1 MRIVFAGTP
10 KFAVKSL
17 SVLNQSEHEVVAVY
31 CQPDRPKGR
40 GKVLTACP
48 VKIFSE
54 ENNLLV
60 IQPEDFKDKQSQS
73 QLALL
78 NTDVMVVAAYGQIL
92 PKAVLEIPKLG
103 CLNIHASLL
112 PRWRGAAPI
121 ERAILEGDRE
131 TGISI
136 MKMNEGLDTGDIML
150 DKKCMISNHETAQT
164 LHDTLS
170 NIGANAILETLNMLP
185 TLKARPQQNNEAT
198 YAEKITKDEA
208 QIDWHQSAEKI
219 SRVIRA
225 FNPRPIAYTNAMA
238 KQFKNRVLR
247 IIEADIVNRQTT
259 NSPGEVIKYDKDV
272 CYIATSNGVINLK
285 KVQLSGKKEV
295 SIKDFNNAYQ
305 LIKLKL

>member
-17 SVLNQSEHEVVAVY
+17 SVLNQSEHEVIAVY

-60 IQPEDFKDKQSQS
+60 IQPEDFKDKQSQT

-78 NTDVMVVAAYGQIL
+78 NPDVMVVAAYGQIL

-136 MKMNEGLDTGDIML
+136 MKMNEGLDTGDILL
-150 DKKCMISNHETAQT
+150 DKKCTISNHETAQT

-198 YAEKITKDEA
+198 YAEKVTKDEA

-247 IIEADIVNRQTT
+247 IIEAEIVNRQTT

-285 KVQLSGKKEV
+285 KVQLSGKNKV

-305 LIKLKL
+305 LIKLN

>member
-17 SVLNQSEHEVVAVY
+17 SVLNQSDHEVVAVY

-48 VKIFSE
+48 VKIFAE

-60 IQPEDFKDKQSQS
+60 IQPEDFKDKQSQT

-78 NTDVMVVAAYGQIL
+78 NPDVMVVAAYGQIL

-121 ERAILEGDRE
+121 ERAILEDDRE

-136 MKMNEGLDTGDIML
+136 MKMNEGLDTGDILL
-150 DKKCMISNHETAQT
+150 DKKCTISNHETAQT

-198 YAEKITKDEA
+198 YAEKVTKDEA

-247 IIEADIVNRQTT
+247 IIEAEIVNRQTT

-285 KVQLSGKKEV
+285 KVQLSGKNKV

-305 LIKLKL
+305 LIKLN

>member
-17 SVLNQSEHEVVAVY
+17 SVLNQSEHKVVAVY

-60 IQPEDFKDKQSQS
+60 IQPEDLKDKQSQT

-78 NTDVMVVAAYGQIL
+78 NPDVMVVAAYGQIL

-150 DKKCMISNHETAQT
+150 DKKCTISNHETAQT

-198 YAEKITKDEA
+198 YAEKVTKDEA

-247 IIEADIVNRQTT
+247 IIEAEIVNRQTT

-285 KVQLSGKKEV
+285 KVQLSGKNKA

-305 LIKLKL
+305 LIKLN

>member
-48 VKIFSE
+48 VKIFAE

-60 IQPEDFKDKQSQS
+60 IQPEDLKDKQSQT

-78 NTDVMVVAAYGQIL
+78 NPDIMVVAAYGQIL
-92 PKAVLEIPKLG
+92 PKDVLQIPKLG

-136 MKMNEGLDTGDIML
+136 MQMNEGLDTGDILL
-150 DKKCMISNHETAQT
+150 DKKCMISNRETAQT

-185 TLKARPQQNNEAT
+185 TLKAKSQQNNDAT
-198 YAEKITKDEA
+198 YAEKVTKDEA
-208 QIDWHQSAEKI
+208 QIDWHQSAEQI

-225 FNPRPIAYTNAMA
+225 FNPRTIAYTNAMA

-247 IIEADIVNRQTT
+247 IIEAEIVNRQTT

-272 CYIATSNGVINLK
+272 CYVATSSGVISLK
-285 KVQLSGKKEV
+285 KVQLAGKKEV

-305 LIKLKL
+305 LIKLN

>member
-17 SVLNQSEHEVVAVY
+17 SVLNQSEHEVIAVY

-48 VKIFSE
+48 VKVCAKA
-54 ENNLLV
+54 NNLLV
-60 IQPEDFKDKQSQS
+60 IQPEDLKDKQSQS

-78 NTDVMVVAAYGQIL
+78 NPDVMVVAAYGQIL
-92 PKAVLEIPKLG
+92 PKSILEIPKLG

-121 ERAILEGDRE
+121 ERAILEDDRE

-136 MKMNEGLDTGDIML
+136 MKMNEGLDTGDILL
-150 DKKCMISNHETAQT
+150 DKKCTISNHETAQT

-198 YAEKITKDEA
+198 YAEKVTKDEA

-247 IIEADIVNRQTT
+247 IIEAEIVNRQTT

-272 CYIATSNGVINLK
+272 CYVATSSGVISLK
-285 KVQLSGKKEV
+285 KVQLAGKKEV

-305 LIKLKL
+305 LIKLN

>member
-17 SVLNQSEHEVVAVY
+17 SILNQSDHEVIAVY

-48 VKIFSE
+48 VKIFAE

-60 IQPEDFKDKQSQS
+60 IQPEDFKDKQIQS

-78 NTDVMVVAAYGQIL
+78 NSDVMVVVAYGQIL
-92 PKAVLEIPKLG
+92 PKSILQIPKLG

-150 DKKCMISNHETAQT
+150 DKKCMISNLETAQT

-198 YAEKITKDEA
+198 YAEKVTKDEA

-247 IIEADIVNRQTT
+247 IIEAEIVNRQTT

-285 KVQLSGKKEV
+285 KVQLAGKKEV
-295 SIKDFNNAYQ
+295 LIKDFNNAYQ
-305 LIKLKL
+305 LIKLN

>member
-17 SVLNQSEHEVVAVY
+17 SVLNQSEHEVIAVY

-48 VKIFSE
+48 VKIFAE
-54 ENNLLV
+54 QNNLLV
-60 IQPEDFKDKQSQS
+60 IQPEDFKDKQSQT

-78 NTDVMVVAAYGQIL
+78 NPDVMVVAAYGQIL

-136 MKMNEGLDTGDIML
+136 MKMNEGLDTGDILL
-150 DKKCMISNHETAQT
+150 DKKCMISNRETAQT

-198 YAEKITKDEA
+198 YAEKVTKDEA

-247 IIEADIVNRQTT
+247 IIEAEIVNRQTT

-272 CYIATSNGVINLK
+272 CYVATSSGVISLK
-285 KVQLSGKKEV
+285 KVQLAGKKEV

-305 LIKLKL
+305 LIKLNQ

>member
-17 SVLNQSEHEVVAVY
+17 SVLNQSEHEVIAVY

-48 VKIFSE
+48 VKVCAKA
-54 ENNLLV
+54 NNLLV
-60 IQPEDFKDKQSQS
+60 IQPEDLKDKQSQS

-78 NTDVMVVAAYGQIL
+78 NPDVMVVAAYGQIL
-92 PKAVLEIPKLG
+92 PKSILEIPKLG

-121 ERAILEGDRE
+121 ERAILEGDKE

-136 MKMNEGLDTGDIML
+136 MQMNEGLDTGDIL
-150 DKKCMISNHETAQT
+150 LEKKCTISNHETAQT

-170 NIGANAILETLNMLP
+170 NMGANAILETLNMLP

-198 YAEKITKDEA
+198 YAEKVTKDEA

-247 IIEADIVNRQTT
+247 IIEAEIVNRQTT

-285 KVQLSGKKEV
+285 KVQLSGKNKV

-305 LIKLKL
+305 LIKLN

>member
-60 IQPEDFKDKQSQS
+60 IQPEDFKDKQSQT

-78 NTDVMVVAAYGQIL
+78 NPDVMVVAAYGQIL

-150 DKKCMISNHETAQT
+150 DKKCLISNHETAQT

-198 YAEKITKDEA
+198 YAEKVTKDEA

-247 IIEADIVNRQTT
+247 IIEAEIVNRQTT

-295 SIKDFNNAYQ
+295 SIKDFNNAYL
-305 LIKLKL
+305 LIKLK

>member
-17 SVLNQSEHEVVAVY
+17 SVLNQSEHKVVAVY

-60 IQPEDFKDKQSQS
+60 IQPEDFKDKQSQT

-78 NTDVMVVAAYGQIL
+78 NPDVMVVAAYGQIL
-92 PKAVLEIPKLG
+92 PKAVLKIPKLG

-121 ERAILEGDRE
+121 ERAILEDDRE

-136 MKMNEGLDTGDIML
+136 MKMNEGLDTGDILL
-150 DKKCMISNHETAQT
+150 DKKCTISNHETAQT

-198 YAEKITKDEA
+198 YAEKVTKDEA

-247 IIEADIVNRQTT
+247 IIEAEIVNRQTT

-285 KVQLSGKKEV
+285 KVQLSGKNKV

-305 LIKLKL
+305 LIKLN

>member
-60 IQPEDFKDKQSQS
+60 IQPEDLKDKQSQTR
-73 QLALL
+73 LALL
-78 NTDVMVVAAYGQIL
+78 NPDIMVVAAYGQIL
-92 PKAVLEIPKLG
+92 PKAVLQIPKLG

-121 ERAILEGDRE
+121 ERAILEGDKE

-136 MKMNEGLDTGDIML
+136 MKMNEGLDTGDIL
-150 DKKCMISNHETAQT
+150 IEKKCTISNHETAQT

-170 NIGANAILETLNMLP
+170 NKGANAILETLNIFP
-185 TLKARPQQNNEAT
+185 TLKARPQQNNNAT
-198 YAEKITKDEA
+198 YAEKVTKDEA
-208 QIDWHQSAEKI
+208 QIDWHQSAEQI

-225 FNPRPIAYTNAMA
+225 FNPRTIAYTNAMA

-247 IIEADIVNRQTT
+247 IIEAEVVNRQTT

-272 CYIATSNGVINLK
+272 CYVATSSGVISLK
-285 KVQLSGKKEV
+285 KVQLAGKKEV

-305 LIKLKL
+305 LIKLN

>member
-48 VKIFSE
+48 VKIFAE

-60 IQPEDFKDKQSQS
+60 IQPEDFKDKQSQT

-78 NTDVMVVAAYGQIL
+78 NPDVMVVAAYGQIL
-92 PKAVLEIPKLG
+92 PKSILEIPKLG

-121 ERAILEGDRE
+121 ERAILEDDRE

-136 MKMNEGLDTGDIML
+136 MKMNEGLDTGDILL
-150 DKKCMISNHETAQT
+150 DKKCTISNHETAQT

-170 NIGANAILETLNMLP
+170 NIGANAILETLNIFP
-185 TLKARPQQNNEAT
+185 TLKARPQQNNNAT
-198 YAEKITKDEA
+198 YAEKVTKDEA
-208 QIDWHQSAEKI
+208 QIDWHQSAEQI

-247 IIEADIVNRQTT
+247 IIEAEIVNRQTT

-272 CYIATSNGVINLK
+272 CYVATSSGVISLK
-285 KVQLSGKKEV
+285 KVQLAGKKEV

-305 LIKLKL
+305 LIKLN

>member
-17 SVLNQSEHEVVAVY
+17 SVLNQSEHKVIAVY

-48 VKIFSE
+48 VKIFAE

-60 IQPEDFKDKQSQS
+60 IQPEDFKDKQGQT

-78 NTDVMVVAAYGQIL
+78 NPDVMVVAAYGQIL

-198 YAEKITKDEA
+198 YAEKVTKDEA

-247 IIEADIVNRQTT
+247 IIEAEIVNRQTT

-285 KVQLSGKKEV
+285 KVQLSGKNKV

-305 LIKLKL
+305 LIKLN

>member
-10 KFAVKSL
+10 EFAVESLAILHKS
-17 SVLNQSEHEVVAVY
+17 NHEIVAVY

-40 GKVLTACP
+40 GKVLSACP
-48 VKIFSE
+48 VKLYAE

-60 IQPEDFKDKQSQS
+60 IQPEDFSELQNQERF
-73 QLALL
+73 ALL
-78 NTDVMVVAAYGQIL
+78 KPDVMVVAAYGQIL
-92 PKAVLEIPKLG
+92 PNNTLQTPRFG

-121 ERAILEGDRE
+121 ERAILAGDKE

-136 MKMNEGLDTGDIML
+136 MQMNEGLDTGDIL
-150 DKKCMISNHETAQT
+150 LEKKCTISNHETAQT
-164 LHDTLS
+164 LHNTLS
-170 NIGANAILETLNMLP
+170 NIGAKAILETLNMLP
-185 TLKARPQQNNEAT
+185 TLKARPQQNNDAT
-198 YAEKITKDEA
+198 YAEKVTKDEA
-208 QIDWHQSAEKI
+208 QIDWHQSAEQI

-238 KQFKNRVLR
+238 NQFKNRVLR
-247 IIEADIVNRQTT
+247 IIEAEIVNRQTT

-272 CYIATSNGVINLK
+272 CYVATSNGVINLK

-305 LIKLKL
+305 LIKLK

>member
-17 SVLNQSEHEVVAVY
+17 SVLNQSEHEVIAVY

-48 VKIFSE
+48 VKVFAE

-60 IQPEDFKDKQSQS
+60 IQPEDFKDKQSQT

-78 NTDVMVVAAYGQIL
+78 NPDVMVVAAYGQIL

-198 YAEKITKDEA
+198 YAEKVTKDEA

-247 IIEADIVNRQTT
+247 IIEAEIVNRQTT

-285 KVQLSGKKEV
+285 KVQLSGKNKV

-305 LIKLKL
+305 LIKLN

>member
-10 KFAVKSL
+10 EFAVKSL
-17 SVLNQSEHEVVAVY
+17 AILHKSNHEIIAVY

-40 GKVLTACP
+40 GKVLSACP
-48 VKIFSE
+48 VKLYAE

-60 IQPEDFKDKQSQS
+60 IQPEDFSELQNQERF
-73 QLALL
+73 ALL
-78 NTDVMVVAAYGQIL
+78 KPDVMVVAAYGQIL
-92 PKAVLEIPKLG
+92 PKNTLQTPRFG

-121 ERAILEGDRE
+121 ERAILAGDKE

-136 MKMNEGLDTGDIML
+136 MQMNEGLDRGDILL
-150 DKKCMISNHETAQT
+150 DKKCMISNHETAKT

-170 NIGANAILETLNMLP
+170 NIGANAILETLNMFP
-185 TLKARPQQNNEAT
+185 TLKARSQQNNDAT
-198 YAEKITKDEA
+198 YAEKVTKDEA
-208 QIDWHQSAEKI
+208 QIDWHQSAEQI
-219 SRVIRA
+219 SRAIRA

-247 IIEADIVNRQTT
+247 IIEAEVVNRQTT
-259 NSPGEVIKYDKDV
+259 NSPGEVIKYDTDICHV
-272 CYIATSNGVINLK
+272 ATSNGVINLK

-305 LIKLKL
+305 LINLK

>member
-60 IQPEDFKDKQSQS
+60 IQPEDFKDKQSQT

-78 NTDVMVVAAYGQIL
+78 NPDVMVVAAYGQIL

-150 DKKCMISNHETAQT
+150 DKMCMISNHETAQT

-198 YAEKITKDEA
+198 YAEKVTKDEA

-247 IIEADIVNRQTT
+247 IIEAEIVNRQTT

-285 KVQLSGKKEV
+285 KVQLSGKNKV

-305 LIKLKL
+305 LIKLN

>member
-48 VKIFSE
+48 VKIFAE

-60 IQPEDFKDKQSQS
+60 IQPEDFKDKQSQT

-78 NTDVMVVAAYGQIL
+78 NPDVMVVAAYGQIL

-136 MKMNEGLDTGDIML
+136 MQMNEGLDTGDILL

-198 YAEKITKDEA
+198 YAEKVTKDEA

-247 IIEADIVNRQTT
+247 IIEAEIVNRQTT

-285 KVQLSGKKEV
+285 KVQLSGKNKV

-305 LIKLKL
+305 LIKLN

>member
-17 SVLNQSEHEVVAVY
+17 SVLNQSDHEVIAVY

-48 VKIFSE
+48 VKIFAE

-60 IQPEDFKDKQSQS
+60 IQPEDFKDKQSQT

-78 NTDVMVVAAYGQIL
+78 NPDVMVVAAYGQIL
-92 PKAVLEIPKLG
+92 HKSILQIHKLV

-136 MKMNEGLDTGDIML
+136 MQMNEGLDTGDIL
-150 DKKCMISNHETAQT
+150 LNKKCMISNHETAKT

-170 NIGANAILETLNMLP
+170 NIGANAILETLNMFP
-185 TLKARPQQNNEAT
+185 TLKARSQQNNDAT
-198 YAEKITKDEA
+198 YAEKVTKDEA
-208 QIDWHQSAEKI
+208 QIDWHQSAEQI
-219 SRVIRA
+219 SRAIRA

-247 IIEADIVNRQTT
+247 IIEAEVVNRQTT
-259 NSPGEVIKYDKDV
+259 NSPGEVIKYDKDICHV
-272 CYIATSNGVINLK
+272 ATSNGVINLK
-285 KVQLSGKKEV
+285 KVQLSGKKEA

-305 LIKLKL
+305 LIKLK

>member
-10 KFAVKSL
+10 KFAVKAL

-48 VKIFSE
+48 VKIFAE
-54 ENNLLV
+54 KNNLLV
-60 IQPEDFKDKQSQS
+60 IQPEDLKDKQNQK
-73 QLALL
+73 QLTLL
-78 NTDVMVVAAYGQIL
+78 NPDIMVVVAYGQIL
-92 PKAVLEIPKLG
+92 PKAVLQIPKLG

-136 MKMNEGLDTGDIML
+136 MKMNEGLDTGDIL
-150 DKKCMISNHETAQT
+150 LEKKCTISNHETAQT

-185 TLKARPQQNNEAT
+185 TLKARPQQNNDAT
-198 YAEKITKDEA
+198 YAEKVTKDEA
-208 QIDWHQSAEKI
+208 QIDWHQSAEQI

-225 FNPRPIAYTNAMA
+225 FNPRPIAYTNALA
-238 KQFKNRVLR
+238 KQFENRVLR
-247 IIEADIVNRQTT
+247 IIEAEVVKRQTT
-259 NSPGEVIKYDKDV
+259 SSPGKVIKYDKNV
-272 CYIATSNGVINLK
+272 CYVATSSGVINLK
-285 KVQLSGKKEV
+285 KIQLSGKKEV

-305 LIKLKL
+305 LIKLN

>member
-48 VKIFSE
+48 VKIFAE
-54 ENNLLV
+54 KNNLLV
-60 IQPEDFKDKQSQS
+60 IQPEDLKDKQNQK
-73 QLALL
+73 QLTLL
-78 NTDVMVVAAYGQIL
+78 NPDIMVVVAYGQIL
-92 PKAVLEIPKLG
+92 PKAVLQIPKLG

-136 MKMNEGLDTGDIML
+136 MKMNEELDTGDIL
-150 DKKCMISNHETAQT
+150 LEKKCTISNHETAQT

-185 TLKARPQQNNEAT
+185 TLKARPQQNNDAT
-198 YAEKITKDEA
+198 YAEKVTKDEA
-208 QIDWHQSAEKI
+208 QIDWHQSAEQI

-225 FNPRPIAYTNAMA
+225 FNPRPIAYTNALA
-238 KQFKNRVLR
+238 KQFEYRVLR
-247 IIEADIVNRQTT
+247 IIEAEVVKRQTT
-259 NSPGEVIKYDKDV
+259 SSPGEVIKYDKNV
-272 CYIATSNGVINLK
+272 CYVATSSGVINLK
-285 KVQLSGKKEV
+285 KIQLSGKKEV

-305 LIKLKL
+305 LIKLN

>member
-17 SVLNQSEHEVVAVY
+17 SVLNQSEHKVVAVY

-60 IQPEDFKDKQSQS
+60 IQPEDFKDKQSQT

-78 NTDVMVVAAYGQIL
+78 NPDVMVVAAYGQIL

-136 MKMNEGLDTGDIML
+136 MQMNEGLDTGDILL
-150 DKKCMISNHETAQT
+150 DKKCMISNRETAQT

-170 NIGANAILETLNMLP
+170 NIGANAILETLNIFP
-185 TLKARPQQNNEAT
+185 TLKARPQQNNNAT
-198 YAEKITKDEA
+198 YAEKVTKDEA
-208 QIDWHQSAEKI
+208 QIDWHQSAEQI

-225 FNPRPIAYTNAMA
+225 FNPRPIAYSNAMA

-247 IIEADIVNRQTT
+247 IIEAEIDNRQTT

-272 CYIATSNGVINLK
+272 CYVATSNGVINLK

-305 LIKLKL
+305 LIKLK

>member
-17 SVLNQSEHEVVAVY
+17 SVLNQSEHEVIAVY

-48 VKIFSE
+48 VKVCAKA
-54 ENNLLV
+54 NNLLV
-60 IQPEDFKDKQSQS
+60 IQPEDLKDKQSQS

-78 NTDVMVVAAYGQIL
+78 NPDVMVVAAYGQIL
-92 PKAVLEIPKLG
+92 PKSILEIPKLG

-121 ERAILEGDRE
+121 ERAILEDDRE

-198 YAEKITKDEA
+198 YAEKVTKDEA

-225 FNPRPIAYTNAMA
+225 FHPRPIAYTNAMA

-247 IIEADIVNRQTT
+247 IIEAEIVNRQTT

-285 KVQLSGKKEV
+285 KVQLSGKNKV

-305 LIKLKL
+305 LIKLN

>member
-48 VKIFSE
+48 VKIFAE

-60 IQPEDFKDKQSQS
+60 IQPEDLKDKQSQT

-78 NTDVMVVAAYGQIL
+78 NPDIMVVAAYGQIL
-92 PKAVLEIPKLG
+92 PKDVLQIPKLG

-121 ERAILEGDRE
+121 ERAILEGDKE

-136 MKMNEGLDTGDIML
+136 MKMNEGLDT
-150 DKKCMISNHETAQT
+150 
-164 LHDTLS
+164 
-170 NIGANAILETLNMLP
+170 
-185 TLKARPQQNNEAT
+185 
-198 YAEKITKDEA
+198 
-208 QIDWHQSAEKI
+208 
-219 SRVIRA
+219 
-225 FNPRPIAYTNAMA
+225 
-238 KQFKNRVLR
+238 
-247 IIEADIVNRQTT
+247 
-259 NSPGEVIKYDKDV
+259 
-272 CYIATSNGVINLK
+272 
-285 KVQLSGKKEV
+285 
-295 SIKDFNNAYQ
+295 
-305 LIKLKL
+305 

>member
-48 VKIFSE
+48 VKIFAE

-60 IQPEDFKDKQSQS
+60 IQPEDLKDKQSQTR
-73 QLALL
+73 LALL
-78 NTDVMVVAAYGQIL
+78 NPDVMVVAAYGQIL

-136 MKMNEGLDTGDIML
+136 MQMNEGLDTGDILL
-150 DKKCMISNHETAQT
+150 DKKCMISNRETAQT

-185 TLKARPQQNNEAT
+185 TLKARPQQNNDAT
-198 YAEKITKDEA
+198 YAEKVTKDEA
-208 QIDWHQSAEKI
+208 QIDWHQSAEQI
-219 SRVIRA
+219 SRMIRA

-247 IIEADIVNRQTT
+247 IIEAEVVNRQTT

-272 CYIATSNGVINLK
+272 CYVATSSGVISLK
-285 KVQLSGKKEV
+285 KVQLAGKKEV

-305 LIKLKL
+305 LIKLN

>member
-17 SVLNQSEHEVVAVY
+17 SVLNQSEHEVIAVY

-48 VKIFSE
+48 VKVCAKA
-54 ENNLLV
+54 NNLLV
-60 IQPEDFKDKQSQS
+60 IQPEDLKDKQSQS

-78 NTDVMVVAAYGQIL
+78 NPDVIVVAAYGQIL
-92 PKAVLEIPKLG
+92 PKSILEIPKLG

-121 ERAILEGDRE
+121 ERAILKGDKE

-136 MKMNEGLDTGDIML
+136 MKMNEGLDTGDILL
-150 DKKCMISNHETAQT
+150 DKKCTISNHETAQT

-198 YAEKITKDEA
+198 YAEKVTKDEA

-247 IIEADIVNRQTT
+247 IIEAEIVNRQTT

-285 KVQLSGKKEV
+285 KVQLSGKNKV

-305 LIKLKL
+305 LIKLN

>member
-17 SVLNQSEHEVVAVY
+17 SVLNQSEHEVIAVY

-48 VKIFSE
+48 VKVCAKA
-54 ENNLLV
+54 NNLLV
-60 IQPEDFKDKQSQS
+60 IQPEDFKDKQSQT

-78 NTDVMVVAAYGQIL
+78 NPDVMVVAAYGQIL

-150 DKKCMISNHETAQT
+150 DKKCTISNHETAQT

-198 YAEKITKDEA
+198 YAEKVTKDEA

-247 IIEADIVNRQTT
+247 IIEAEIVNRQTT

-285 KVQLSGKKEV
+285 KVQLSGKNKV

-305 LIKLKL
+305 LIKLN

>member
-48 VKIFSE
+48 VKIFAE

-60 IQPEDFKDKQSQS
+60 IQPEDFKDKQSQT

-78 NTDVMVVAAYGQIL
+78 NPDVMVVAAYGQIL

-121 ERAILEGDRE
+121 ERAILEDDRE

-136 MKMNEGLDTGDIML
+136 MQMNEGLDTGDILL
-150 DKKCMISNHETAQT
+150 DKKCMISNRETAQT

-170 NIGANAILETLNMLP
+170 NIGANAILETLNIFP
-185 TLKARPQQNNEAT
+185 TLKARPQQNNNAT
-198 YAEKITKDEA
+198 YAEKVTKDEA
-208 QIDWHQSAEKI
+208 QIDWHQGAEQI

-225 FNPRPIAYTNAMA
+225 FNPRTIAYTNAMA

-247 IIEADIVNRQTT
+247 IIEAEIVNRQTT

-272 CYIATSNGVINLK
+272 CYVATSSGVISLK
-285 KVQLSGKKEV
+285 KVQLAGKKEV

-305 LIKLKL
+305 LIKLN